1 MIRAEQKEI
10 IVETVEIAPGY
21 RISRIVKGNWQLAER
36 HGPSVAREEAVAGM
50 RRFVE
55 AGVTAFDCADHYVGV
70 EETIGA
76 FRRQHP
82 DLARAV
88 KIHTKIVPDRDQ
100 LPVLRREDIVALV
113 DRSLDRLGVD
123 MLDMVQFHWWD
134 YAVSGAVEAMGW
146 LADLRAAG
154 KIDLLGT
161 TNFDTA
167 HLRAF
172 IDAGLPLVSN
182 QLQYSVLDR
191 RPEKGLASYTKDHGI
206 ALQCYGAVAGGFLSA
221 RWLGAPDPE
230 PPFANRSL
238 VKYRLIIDEFGSW
251 AAFQALLQ
259 ALDRVARLHGVSL
272 TAVATRWVLDRPGVA
287 TAIVGA
293 RTAEHLADIVSIA
306 TLHLSPED
314 RAEIDVALTPGP
326 PGDCYDL
333 ERETGGRHASIMWTN
348 QNAKGAGAR

>member
-1 MIRAEQKEI
+1 
-10 IVETVEIAPGY
+10 VETVEIAPGY

-82 DLARAV
+82 ELARTV

-100 LPVLRREDIVALV
+100 LSVLRRDDIVALV
-113 DRSLDRLGVD
+113 DRSLERLGVD
-123 MLDMVQFHWWD
+123 VLDMVQFHWWD
-134 YAVSGAVEAMGW
+134 YAVPGAVEAMGW
-146 LADLRAAG
+146 LADLRVAG

-167 HLRAF
+167 RLRAF

-191 RPEKGLASYTKDHGI
+191 RPEHGLSAYARDHGI

-259 ALDRVARLHGVSL
+259 ALDRVARRRGVSL

-306 TLHLSPED
+306 ALRLTDED
-314 RAEIDVALTPGP
+314 RAEIDAALTPGP

-333 ERETGGRHASIMWTN
+333 EREPGGRHASIMWTN
-348 QNAKGAGAR
+348 QNTKGAGAR

>member
-1 MIRAEQKEI
+1 MQ
-10 IVETVEIAPGY
+10 TVEIAPGY

-82 DLARAV
+82 DLARTV

-100 LPVLRREDIVALV
+100 LPVLRRADLVALV

-123 MLDMVQFHWWD
+123 VLDMVQFHWWD
-134 YAVSGAVEAMGW
+134 YAVPGAVEAMGW
-146 LADLRAAG
+146 LADLRVAG
-154 KIDLLGT
+154 KIDLLGA

-167 HLRAF
+167 RLRAF
-172 IDAGLPLVSN
+172 VDAGLPLVSN

-191 RPEKGLASYTKDHGI
+191 RPEHGLSAYARDHGI

-259 ALDRVARLHGVSL
+259 ALDRVGRRRGVSL

-293 RTAEHLADIVSIA
+293 RTADHLADIVSIA
-306 TLHLSPED
+306 ALRLTDED
-314 RAEIDVALTPGP
+314 RAEIDAALTPGP

-333 ERETGGRHASIMWTN
+333 EREPGGRHASIMWTN
-348 QNAKGAGAR
+348 QNTKGAGAR